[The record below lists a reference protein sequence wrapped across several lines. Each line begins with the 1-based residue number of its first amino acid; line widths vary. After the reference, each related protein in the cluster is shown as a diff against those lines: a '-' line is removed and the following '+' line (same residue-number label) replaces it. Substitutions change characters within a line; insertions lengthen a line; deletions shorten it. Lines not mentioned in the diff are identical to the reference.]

1 VNGIQTAAVAYVI
14 MQGGDAIPDTQ
25 PYLVFYD
32 NASGDWTKKAT
43 APTLHDFEGCTFSVA
58 QLNPGVPGEAWF
70 LAWGQPFGSSHGT
83 KHVRLYAF
91 DGAAIRTIWQ
101 RNSLD
106 GGKIT
111 TTPDTVTIDYLDPK
125 DPSIEKHEVFHVSP
139 DGLLPQ

>member
-1 VNGIQTAAVAYVI
+1 VRAVAGTRRNVNHSV
-14 MQGGDAIPDTQ
+14 GVT
-25 PYLVFYD
+25 
-32 NASGDWTKKAT
+32 NA
-43 APTLHDFEGCTFSVA
+43 PN
-58 QLNPGVPGEAWF
+58 NPGVPGEAWF

-83 KHVRLYAF
+83 KHVRLHAF